1 MKLQYRIFQVG
12 YNGSFHCPFMLGN
25 VQDKEENPIYDYILF
40 DSPKIAAEYARLYF
54 VRRNNNKYIVVPT
67 FEL

>member
-25 VQDKEENPIYDYILF
+25 VQDKEEK
-40 DSPKIAAEYARLYF
+40 PKTAKTCHF
-54 VRRNNNKYIVVPT
+54 SG
-67 FEL
+67 F